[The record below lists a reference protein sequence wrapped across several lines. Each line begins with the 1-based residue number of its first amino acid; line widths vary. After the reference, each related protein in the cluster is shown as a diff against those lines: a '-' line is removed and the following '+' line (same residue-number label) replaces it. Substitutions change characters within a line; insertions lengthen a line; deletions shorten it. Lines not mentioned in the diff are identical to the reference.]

1 MLVHDKS
8 LEEFCFIAIDPG
20 LNNTGIAIFYVKVN
34 PFEILSITAST
45 LRADRLLDDTG
56 LDDEDFTERL
66 HKRYK
71 MGNALKRI
79 LEETNPCVVVSES
92 PFFDRRK
99 PGSFAV
105 LTEVLTTLFD
115 TVVNYNPLIRFS
127 MVEPLLVKKV
137 LGVAGQKGKEV
148 VREAMSK
155 ETLLI
160 QALSSPLE
168 HLDEHAVDAIG
179 VGYTY
184 LLKKSGL
191 VQEKPSIKKE
201 KHVK

>member
-155 ETLLI
+155 ETLVI

-168 HLDEHAVDAIG
+168 HLDEHAVDAVG

-191 VQEKPSIKKE
+191 VQEKPNVKKE

>member
-45 LRADRLLDDTG
+45 LRSDRLLDDTG

-155 ETLLI
+155 ETLVI

-168 HLDEHAVDAIG
+168 HLDEHAVDAVG

-191 VQEKPSIKKE
+191 IQEKPSTKKE

>member
-20 LNNTGIAIFYVKVN
+20 LNNTGIAIFYVKIN

-191 VQEKPSIKKE
+191 VQEKPSTKKE

>member
-45 LRADRLLDDTG
+45 LREDRLIDNSG

-127 MVEPLLVKKV
+127 MVEPLLVKKI

-155 ETLLI
+155 ETLVI

-168 HLDEHAVDAIG
+168 HLDEHAVDAVG

-191 VQEKPSIKKE
+191 VQEKPSAKKE

>member
-45 LRADRLLDDTG
+45 LSADRLLDDTG

-168 HLDEHAVDAIG
+168 HLDEHAVDAVG

-191 VQEKPSIKKE
+191 IQEKPSTKKE

>member
-20 LNNTGIAIFYVKVN
+20 LNNTGIAIFYVKAN

-45 LRADRLLDDTG
+45 LKSDRLIDDSG

-79 LEETNPCVVVSES
+79 LEETNPCIVVSES

-99 PGSFAV
+99 PNSFAV

-155 ETLLI
+155 EKELI
-160 QALSSPLE
+160 QALSCPLE
-168 HLDEHAVDAIG
+168 HLDEHAIDAVG

-184 LLKKSGL
+184 LVKKSGL
-191 VQEKPSIKKE
+191 VLEKSTLKRKK
-201 KHVK
+201 HAQ

>member
-127 MVEPLLVKKV
+127 TVEPLLVKKV